1 MDKPAATAVLASA
14 RRMQGPW
21 VEVPMKATIA
31 ATALIAT
38 TLLLPAGARAEDARS
53 AARAEVLE
61 ALESQAKAPD
71 HQPSLPDQ
79 ASDRAREVHST
90 IAFGQKGVA
99 ERAAHQ
105 AARAAEKDSATA
117 AARKAAATAAD
128 RAGQKSQAAAS
139 ERRAEEIRQ
148 GLPPSKP
155 PRGKQD

>member
-1 MDKPAATAVLASA
+1 MKAMTAATTL
-14 RRMQGPW
+14 
-21 VEVPMKATIA
+21 IA
-31 ATALIAT
+31 AA
-38 TLLLPAGARAEDARS
+38 LLLPAGVRAEDVRPAP
-53 AARAEVLE
+53 RAEVLE
-61 ALESQAKAPD
+61 ALESQARAPD
-71 HQPSLPDQ
+71 HRPSLPDQ

-90 IAFGQKGVA
+90 VAFGQKGAA

-105 AARAAEKDSATA
+105 AAEAAEKSSVTE

-139 ERRAEEIRQ
+139 ERRAEEVRQ